1 MGRSRRRPRSFGSF
15 LAAALLLPAVLA
27 SAVLVPAAPARAD
40 ALGPFSCLPV
50 NGLSSRFVNAPSDLL
65 RGRLT
70 IPGYR
75 PVAIGTGSVDWGID
89 PYHSSGWRRLF
100 LSLKWVESLT
110 DGYRRSGDRAYLD
123 RATQI
128 VRDFAAHVPAGG
140 GRFPDDAWNGMYA
153 GQRTTVLTCLE
164 SVGGPSGWLR
174 DALVT
179 HGRWLAANDPGDWN
193 QGVNAAIGLLGAAC
207 LTGSPAWAS
216 LAQARFDRMARTTI
230 DAEGAV
236 GEQSTGYLDYLLGLW
251 RTAVDKLTQCGRPV
265 PAGLIARLAAARD
278 FLAWA
283 TTPAGTLEQLGDSD
297 ATPAHVDDP
306 SSALAYA
313 VSGGASGTPPVGTT
327 RIYSAGWVFGRDSWS
342 PFRTSMYWTQRFGP
356 GRAYHGH
363 QDHLSLTLW
372 DRGSPLLVDPGY
384 ATGPYRDWLMGPYA
398 HNVTVAVGARFDK
411 HAATPLTASAAGPGW
426 FSTSMG
432 DHAWDGAGRIRT
444 TFVDTDRHVLLVLDH
459 ARRTT
464 PGGWRQLWH
473 VPAGSHVAVLGR
485 AAAVVDVPGGKARL
499 HVVSP
504 ALPGQVLGVGAIAA
518 MIGGRGAVAGRTS
531 PRTSSR
537 GLAPVVVVSRA
548 ERTATFL
555 TVLVSGAPGSTASAT
570 VRTASGR
577 AFVDVTID
585 GVTRT
590 YRLTRTGF
598 AR

>member
-1 MGRSRRRPRSFGSF
+1 MGRSRRRPRSFGP
-15 LAAALLLPAVLA
+15 LLAALLLPVALA
-27 SAVLVPAAPARAD
+27 PMLLLPATPARAD
-40 ALGPFSCLPV
+40 GLGPFSCLPV

-65 RGRLT
+65 AGRLT

-75 PVAIGTGSVDWGID
+75 PVHIGTGAIDWGAD

-110 DGYRRSGDRAYLD
+110 DGYRRTGDRGYLD
-123 RATQI
+123 RATQV
-128 VRDFAAHVPAGG
+128 VRDFVTHVPTAG
-140 GRFPDDAWNGMYA
+140 GRFPADAWNGMYA
-153 GQRTTVLTCLE
+153 GQRVTVLTCLE
-164 SVGGPSGWLR
+164 SVAGSSPWLR
-174 DALVT
+174 GALAA

-207 LTGSPAWAS
+207 RTGSASWAS

-251 RTAVDKLTQCGRPV
+251 RTAADKLTECHRPV
-265 PAGLIARLAAARD
+265 PAGLSARLTAARD

-297 ATPAHVDDP
+297 GVSAHVDDP
-306 SSALAYA
+306 ASALAYA
-313 VSGGASGTPPVGTT
+313 VSRGGDGTPPAATT
-327 RIYSAGWVFGRDSWS
+327 KIYSAGWVFGRSSWS
-342 PFRTSMYWTQRFGP
+342 PFATSMYWTQRFGV

-384 ATGPYRDWLMGPYA
+384 ATGRYRDWLIGPFA
-398 HNVTVAVGARFDK
+398 HNTTVAVGARFDK
-411 HAATPLTASAAGPGW
+411 HAATPLTASAAGPVW
-426 FSTSMG
+426 FSTTMG
-432 DHAWDGAGRIRT
+432 DRAWDGAGRTRT
-444 TFVDTDRHVLLVLDH
+444 TFVDTDQHVVLVLDH

-464 PGGWRQLWH
+464 AGGWKQLWH
-473 VPAGSHVAVLGR
+473 LPAGSRVAVLGR
-485 AAAVVDVPGGKARL
+485 RAAVVDVPGGRARL
-499 HVVSP
+499 HVLSP
-504 ALPGQVLGVGAIAA
+504 TLPGQVLGPGAVAVVVG
-518 MIGGRGAVAGRTS
+518 GTGDVAGRTS
-531 PRTSSR
+531 PRTNPR
-537 GLAPVVVVSRA
+537 GLAPVVVVSRG
-548 ERTATFL
+548 ERTASFL
-555 TVLVSGAPGSTASAT
+555 TVLVAGAPASSAAAT

-577 AFVDVTID
+577 LYVDVTID
-585 GVTRT
+585 GVTTT